1 MNHRILFCVLLIAS
15 FGCFNVQ
22 AQLPDCTL
30 GLGGKD
36 TEVLS
41 QVFQLNDEQLNSMA
55 HLIGE
60 LQSRNKVM
68 EDQIKELLNNH
79 PQSTEEELI
88 TLAEKYKVLKDQMVA
103 LSNTYDRKLLGLFN
117 EKQYQRYVSLC
128 KEAFRRPLV
137 PLGRVETEVN
147 PE

>member
-1 MNHRILFCVLLIAS
+1 MNHRIVFCVLLIVS
-15 FGCFNVQ
+15 FGCFGVQ

-41 QVFQLNDEQLNSMA
+41 QVFQLNDEQLNSMEL
-55 HLIGE
+55 LIGE
-60 LQSRNKVM
+60 LQTGNKVL

-103 LSNTYDRKLLGLFN
+103 MSITYDRKLLGLFN
-117 EKQYQRYVSLC
+117 ERQYQRYVSLC
-128 KEAFRRPLV
+128 KEAFRQPLV
-137 PLGRVETEVN
+137 PLGSVEAQVN